1 MQKRKEYL
9 KSLLLVPLIL
19 FGVSLAPAASASALP
34 LTVPTTSLALSQCG
48 AGPGKVITAINFG
61 CTGAHC
67 YPPPGDGNPY
77 CSGDHSALV
86 DLLFAVVRFITDG
99 VGLVIIMSLIIAG
112 IQYTTS
118 QGDPSGVKHATE
130 RIRSAATALVLFIFA
145 YAILNYVI
153 PSGFFGQ

>member
-9 KSLLLVPLIL
+9 KSLLFVPLIL
-19 FGVSLAPAASASALP
+19 FGVILAPAASAYASSLS
-34 LTVPTTSLALSQCG
+34 VPTTNMALSQCG
-48 AGPGKVITAINFG
+48 SGSEKVVTAINFG

-67 YPPPGDGNPY
+67 YPTSDGNGY

-86 DLLFAVVRFITDG
+86 DMLFAVVRFLTDG
-99 VGLVIIMSLIIAG
+99 VGLIIIMSLIIAG

-118 QGDPSGVKHATE
+118 QGDPSGIKHATE
-130 RIRSAATALVLFIFA
+130 RIRSAVTALILFIFA

-153 PSGFFGQ
+153 PSGFFG